1 MPKIQL
7 SELPELSF
15 YSKGE
20 IRIGCSAFFY
30 ATPRAVTSPTHTVPY
45 RPPMTR
51 SGNSSGILG
60 SIGIHFALDK
70 LDESLTSDNN
80 GKKDQHRKRGY
91 SRETAAFRMYP
102 ERSFKKSAEHL
113 SVRTVTVVYFNL
125 LSVSM
130 KGEL

>member
-20 IRIGCSAFFY
+20 IRIGYSAFFY
-30 ATPRAVTSPTHTVPY
+30 ATRRHPTHTVPY

-113 SVRTVTVVYFNL
+113 CVRNVTVVYFNL